1 MIELLMTAQGLV
13 RALYTEMIPIQALG
27 PVEIRRA
34 SHVEPDAA
42 GQWWADLSL
51 SGGPQLGPFPHRSAA
66 LQAEHDWLTQ
76 HVLFG
81 PTLHPLQ
88 EERRPDEDSTSCE
101 VPATSIAS
109 ANGAFQTPISCL
121 DLP

>member
-1 MIELLMTAQGLV
+1 MIELLMTTHGIV
-13 RALYTEMIPIQALG
+13 RAIYTEVIPIQVLG
-27 PVEIRRA
+27 QVQIQRA

-42 GQWWADLSL
+42 GRWWADLSP
-51 SGGPQLGPFPHRSAA
+51 SGGPYLGPFTYRSEA

-88 EERRPDEDSTSCE
+88 EENGPDECSTSLE
-101 VPATSIAS
+101 VPATSLGS
-109 ANGAFQTPISCL
+109 ANGTL
-121 DLP
+121 

>member
-1 MIELLMTAQGLV
+1 MIELLMTTHGIV
-13 RALYTEMIPIQALG
+13 RAVYTEVIPIQVLG
-27 PVEIRRA
+27 QVQIQRA

-42 GQWWADLSL
+42 GHWWADLSP
-51 SGGPQLGPFPHRSAA
+51 SGGPYLGPFTYRSEA
-66 LQAEHDWLTQ
+66 LQAEHNWLTQ

-88 EERRPDEDSTSCE
+88 EENCPDECSTSLE

-109 ANGAFQTPISCL
+109 ANGTI
-121 DLP
+121 